1 MIRVLHPPRDHGLI
15 RQPVGVL
22 QIQQSGH
29 EPRLRRWSAFPG
41 RKEPRPFALKHLSVD
56 QRRQF
61 HQLMTL
67 VDHVDQPRT
76 KQVILFRKA
85 RTVLHG

>member
-1 MIRVLHPPRDHGLI
+1 
-15 RQPVGVL
+15 
-22 QIQQSGH
+22 
-29 EPRLRRWSAFPG
+29 
-41 RKEPRPFALKHLSVD
+41 
-56 QRRQF
+56 
-61 HQLMTL
+61 MTL